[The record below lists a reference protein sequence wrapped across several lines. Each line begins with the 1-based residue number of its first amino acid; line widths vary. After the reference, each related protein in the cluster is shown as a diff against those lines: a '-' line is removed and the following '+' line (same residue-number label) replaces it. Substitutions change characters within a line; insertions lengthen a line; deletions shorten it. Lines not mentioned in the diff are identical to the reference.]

1 LYLDNPAKEN
11 IMKKKMIIIPLAS
24 VLSIS
29 LVACSSGAS
38 QQAGSQTG
46 TQQQTATATASATTA
61 SVQSGQQQTTQQIA
75 PRQAN
80 LLPAKI
86 ISVIDGDTMKVK
98 VNGKEETIRLLLVDT
113 PETKHPNK
121 PVQPFG
127 PEASVFAKKTLE
139 GKDVQIEIDVS
150 ERDKYGRLLAY
161 LWIDGKMFNE
171 MLLEKGLARVAYIYS
186 PNVKYVDQF
195 REIQKKAQIAGVG
208 IWSIENYAQED
219 GYHTEVSA
227 TKKVEQ
233 QPKEQS
239 KQTSAP
245 SSEPSSDVY
254 FKTCKDARAA
264 GAAPL
269 HTGDPGYRSGL
280 DRDGDGIACE

>member
-1 LYLDNPAKEN
+1 MYWVNQGKES
-11 IMKKKMIIIPLAS
+11 IMKKKMLIIPLTA
-24 VLSIS
+24 VLSMS
-29 LVACSSGAS
+29 LVACSSGTS

-46 TQQQTATATASATTA
+46 TQQQTATATASATVA
-61 SVQSGQQQTTQQIA
+61 SVQSGQQQTTQQTA
-75 PRQAN
+75 PQQAN

-86 ISVIDGDTMKVK
+86 ISVTDGDTMKVK

-127 PEASVFAKKTLE
+127 PEASAFAKKTLE
-139 GKDVQIEIDVS
+139 GKDVQIEIDVL

-171 MLLEKGLARVAYIYS
+171 MLLEKGLARVAYVYP

-195 REIQKKAQIAGVG
+195 REVQKKAQKAVVG

-219 GYHTEVSA
+219 GYHTEA
-227 TKKVEQ
+227 ETAKKAKQ

-239 KQTSAP
+239 VQSP
-245 SSEPSSDVY
+245 SEPSSDVY
-254 FKTCKDARAA
+254 FKTCKEARAA

-269 HTGDPGYRSGL
+269 YQGDPGYRSAL